1 MSRAAWVLLLCAPGG
16 FVVAPIIWVAL
27 RLRARRRVRY
37 VGEPLRTVDLTG
49 MRRSPVAPEDRS

>member
-16 FVVAPIIWVAL
+16 FVVAPIIWVA
-27 RLRARRRVRY
+27 
-37 VGEPLRTVDLTG
+37 PLRTVDLTG